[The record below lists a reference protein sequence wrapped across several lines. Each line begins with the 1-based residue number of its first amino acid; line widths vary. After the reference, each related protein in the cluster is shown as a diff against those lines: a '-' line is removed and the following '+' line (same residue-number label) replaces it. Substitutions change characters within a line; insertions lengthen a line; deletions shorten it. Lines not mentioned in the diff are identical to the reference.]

1 MKLLISLIIL
11 FSLLFLFGG
20 LFSVGIF
27 TNGSSQQKK
36 IAETKAMGYVAS
48 QPLGERYTMKQIDS
62 ITSVYNYPF
71 TSANAENSSVYSI
84 PK

>member
-1 MKLLISLIIL
+1 MKLLISLIVLVSL
-11 FSLLFLFGG
+11 FFLFGG

-27 TNGSSQQKK
+27 SNGSSEKK
-36 IAETKAMGYVAS
+36 KEAEIKSMGVISS
-48 QPLGERYTMKQIDS
+48 QPLGQRYTVKQIDS

-71 TSANAENSSVYSI
+71 TSANATNNSVYSI